1 MGVMTV
7 YNIEGNVGMELP
19 NGQGNS
25 ADSGQ
30 RMRIYYDGG
39 EPVDMDNV
47 ATDAPYVTGSDLA
60 QWVEGS
66 TDSGGLQA
74 VEIINRPLP
83 DTPTERPTEEPT
95 ATPQPS
101 DPEVSVEAEVL
112 TDDGYPIG
120 MRVEAQAYDPSI
132 GYDNG
137 DGIDYVYFT
146 IYDPYGSVI
155 WENDE
160 QDRAYCA
167 FGGNSPCEG
176 YFESEGDEAWRVSG
190 EFQVVATAY
199 AESGR
204 EATATTSFTL
214 DWGSPTDGDLGTS
227 DAPPPTVEP
236 TPVTDTAPYF
246 GSVSHNVSDLYCEGD
261 AITASVDVY
270 DDSGTADV
278 TFHWR
283 VYYDDPEFPT
293 YPGYPY
299 ESTYLGSGS
308 GTFSAQFVADSNHA
322 DFYFSARDAAGN
334 VSSSS
339 EVYLQGRNCEPVIR

>member
-1 MGVMTV
+1 V

-19 NGQGNS
+19 SGQGNN

-60 QWVEGS
+60 QWAEGS
-66 TDSGGLQA
+66 TGSGGLQA

-83 DTPTERPTEEPT
+83 DTPTDTPTEEPT
-95 ATPQPS
+95 EEPTVTPEPS
-101 DPEVSVEAEVL
+101 DPVVSVEAEVL
-112 TDDGYPIG
+112 TSDGYPIG

-308 GTFSAQFVADSNHA
+308 GTFSAQFAADSNHA